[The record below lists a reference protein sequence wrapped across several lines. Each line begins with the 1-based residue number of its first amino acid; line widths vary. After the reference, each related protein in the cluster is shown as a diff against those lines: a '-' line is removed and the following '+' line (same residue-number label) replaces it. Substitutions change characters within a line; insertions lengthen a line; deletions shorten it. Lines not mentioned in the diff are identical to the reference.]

1 MGGTR
6 QIRPTRKPER
16 IRHGLAGISQRR
28 EIFSGS
34 GDGKIAKIESLPE
47 IIAEM
52 SKPVDHSM
60 SHNRGRNG
68 LFPVPCW
75 PYVPEAHERETD
87 ALERWPAVDVSDDPD
102 HIFSEYQ
109 IISGRGHQGSISR
122 QAGEAKKK

>member
-1 MGGTR
+1 M
-6 QIRPTRKPER
+6 ER
-16 IRHGLAGISQRR
+16 
-28 EIFSGS
+28 
-34 GDGKIAKIESLPE
+34 IAKIESLPE

-87 ALERWPAVDVSDDPD
+87 ALERWPAVDVSDDPTTYSASTKSSLD
-102 HIFSEYQ
+102 EAIREAF
-109 IISGRGHQGSISR
+109 QGK
-122 QAGEAKKK
+122 QAKPRKNN